1 VLCFF
6 YLLYA
11 SVVSPVCVLVVLAGS
26 EFLLLLYLLFKKKW
40 MMELIFLCCLCICRS
55 SAVCDFSGLC
65 LFASNVRVV
74 EEIGADHFSEALL
87 ALNWFFYTI
96 NVSVRLLFVIFLDRA
111 LICFKCVRV
120 VEEIW
125 AGHFV
130 RIVLADSI

>member
-1 VLCFF
+1 VLCFI

-26 EFLLLLYLLFKKKW
+26 EFLLLLYLLFKKNEW
-40 MMELIFLCCLCICRS
+40 SYWFLCCLCICHS
-55 SAVCDFSGLC
+55 SALCDFSGLR
-65 LFASNVRVV
+65 LFASNVWVV
-74 EEIGADHFSEALL
+74 EEIGIGHFSEALL
-87 ALNWFFYTI
+87 TLNWFFYTVC
-96 NVSVRLLFVIFLDRA
+96 VSVVRLLYVICLDRA

-130 RIVLADSI
+130 RIVLDDSI